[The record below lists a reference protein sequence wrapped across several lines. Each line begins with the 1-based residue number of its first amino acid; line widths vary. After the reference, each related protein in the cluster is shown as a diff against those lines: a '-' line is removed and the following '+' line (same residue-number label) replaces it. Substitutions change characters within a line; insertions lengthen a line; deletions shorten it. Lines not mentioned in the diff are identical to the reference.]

1 MNCILC
7 GSGQYEEFAK
17 VESFGFPLVYYQCV
31 QCGFIFQSP
40 EANQA
45 ADKDFYTETYRKIY
59 QSSIEPTGKDLWV
72 QEKRALTLAGL
83 LQTLKIGQHKRI
95 LDIGASTGLLL
106 ETFQN
111 ALMTDVRDET
121 DQTSSRVEAVGVEP
135 GDAYRSYAEQR
146 GLKMFS
152 SLEGLMESNP
162 HKFDLIS
169 MIHVLEHLPNPVGTL
184 ALIRRELLQDDGILL
199 IEVPSF
205 YAHESYELAH
215 LACYTPH
222 TLQQVLRQAGYHVF
236 FFHRHG
242 FPRSSLLNLYLTLCA
257 QALPDDTPLPPVKR
271 DRLVGFKRQMGL
283 LYRKGVEKLFPR
295 QAWLPL
301 TDVED

>member
-17 VESFGFPLVYYQCV
+17 VESFGYPLKYLQCER
-31 QCGFIFQSP
+31 CGLIFQSSD
-40 EANQA
+40 ANLA
-45 ADKDFYTETYRKIY
+45 ADKNFYTETYRQLY
-59 QSSIEPTGKDLWV
+59 QSSTEPTEKDLWV

-83 LQTLKIGQHKRI
+83 LQTLKVQPRERI

-106 ETFQN
+106 ETFQK
-111 ALMTDVRDET
+111 ALMSEMRQATMQNSSSGDV
-121 DQTSSRVEAVGVEP
+121 VGVEP

-146 GLKMFS
+146 GLKMFA
-152 SLEGLMESNP
+152 SLEELIKTNP
-162 HKFDLIS
+162 KKFDLIS
-169 MIHVLEHLPNPVGTL
+169 MIHVLEHLPDPLGTL
-184 ALIRRELLQDDGILL
+184 ELIRKELLKDDGILL
-199 IEVPSF
+199 LEVPNF

-222 TLQQVLRQAGYHVF
+222 TLQQALRQAGYHVF
-236 FFHRHG
+236 FFQRHG

-257 QALPDDTPLPPVKR
+257 QALPDDAPMPPVKG
-271 DRLVGFKRQMGL
+271 DRLVSLKRRVGL

-301 TDVED
+301 TDLED